1 MHTHNRKMVLRNA
14 HYEQGTIFGGYKQAI
29 LPLDWSRTQFWHR
42 LMSQTSFLQRLLH
55 AAVNTPLAG
64 FPQVYALAVQLPR
77 IVVTYNAKDFRRLAH
92 NSKETGVIGVPA
104 LMLYHHID
112 NKLTSLL
119 THSTPNALLG
129 KYTALHEAA

>member
-1 MHTHNRKMVLRNA
+1 MVLRNA
-14 HYEQGTIFGGYKQAI
+14 HYEQGTILGGYKQAI

-92 NSKETGVIGVPA
+92 NNKEAESRTFFQRETYVFPVMQNYRDPS
-104 LMLYHHID
+104 LQHLYLAI
-112 NKLTSLL
+112 
-119 THSTPNALLG
+119 
-129 KYTALHEAA
+129 TA